1 MIGYIYLTTNLVNN
15 KKYIGQHRSSS
26 FDPSYLGS
34 GTLFVKA
41 LKKYGSKNFSQE
53 ILCECETYEEL
64 DDKEIYYISL
74 YDAVRRDDFYNVSLG
89 GYKKGIRDLIS
100 MYNEQ
105 KDQIIY
111 CLPDIVDTFISKG
124 FRLGNRPRSEQSK
137 INYSNSKKDLVV
149 ITNDIDVIYVH
160 KDVVSDYL
168 QQGYRVG
175 RIATRPNQKEEKRKW
190 MNKNGESVMVKH
202 DEIDSYL
209 SNGYSFGRTKFK
221 QFNRTAPAHNKGKT
235 RLVRNG
241 KVTYESI

>member
-15 KKYIGQHRSSS
+15 KKYIGQHRSST

-74 YDAVRRDDFYNVSLG
+74 YDAVRSNEFYNISLG
-89 GYKKGIRDLIS
+89 GYRRGIRDLVS

-105 KDQIIY
+105 EDKVIY
-111 CLPDIVDTFISKG
+111 CLPDITDNFISKG
-124 FRLGNRPRSEQSK
+124 YRLGNKPRSEESK
-137 INYSNSKKDLVV
+137 NNYRNSKKDLVV
-149 ITNDIDVIYVH
+149 ITDEINVIYVH
-160 KDVVSDYL
+160 KDIVSEYL
-168 QQGYRVG
+168 QQGYRLG

-190 MNKNGESVMVKH
+190 MNKDGESIMVKH
-202 DEIDSYL
+202 DEIESYL
-209 SNGYSFGRTKFK
+209 SNGYSLERTKFK
-221 QFNRTAPAHNKGKT
+221 QFNRLAPAHNKGKT
-235 RLVRNG
+235 RVIKEG
-241 KVTYESI
+241 KITYESN